1 MDWLWAA
8 QQEHGLGSLPQQES
22 QDTIDVGNAISIG
35 RRFIMTHGDSYDILV
50 STNGN
55 YPFSTLLYVVPR
67 PHDGI
72 VA

>member
-1 MDWLWAA
+1 MGA

-35 RRFIMTHGDSYDILV
+35 RRFIMTHGDSYGILV

-55 YPFSTLLYVVPR
+55 YPFSTLLYVVSR
-67 PHDGI
+67 PNDGI